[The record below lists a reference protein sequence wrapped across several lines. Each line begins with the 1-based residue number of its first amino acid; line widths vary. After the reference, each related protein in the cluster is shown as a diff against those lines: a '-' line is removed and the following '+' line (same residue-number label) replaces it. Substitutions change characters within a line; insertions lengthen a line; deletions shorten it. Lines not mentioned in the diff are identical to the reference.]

1 MELKNEKQRWRGGS
15 GDSKDADC
23 GEGNGGDRQDDGDD
37 EGNAT

>member
-1 MELKNEKQRWRGGS
+1 MKNNDDEGGS

-37 EGNAT
+37 ESNAT